1 MNDFKEWYKSRTIIG
16 TLIALVAALLSM
28 FKVIDLDAS
37 DQGFLT
43 DNVLTITTGSG
54 ALFGC
59 VLAIYGRIKAKT
71 SIKSGATKST
81 GLGAVL
87 LAFIILPAGQ
97 AWAFFGAPAPLGW
110 LDILTRT
117 FTPLGI
123 AVFWALIIFTLF
135 ILLWKGPISK
145 WLIYPG
151 RPTRDVVEKAPTAGP
166 GIYAGCW
173 VLAFALILSAC
184 VGG

>member
-1 MNDFKEWYKSRTIIG
+1 
-16 TLIALVAALLSM
+16 L
-28 FKVIDLDAS
+28 DLDTT

-43 DNVLTITTGSG
+43 DNLLAITSGGG
-54 ALFGC
+54 ALLGC
-59 VLAIYGRIKAKT
+59 GLAIYGRIKAKT
-71 SIKSGATKST
+71 SIGKTDKTST
-81 GLGAVL
+81 TAAGLGAGL
-87 LAFIILPAGQ
+87 LLLILLPGR
-97 AWAFFGAPAPLGW
+97 AWAFFDTPAPLGW

-123 AVFWALIIFTLF
+123 SVFWALIIFTVF
-135 ILLWKGPISK
+135 ILLWRGPISK

-151 RPTRDVVEKAPTAGP
+151 RHTRDVVEHAPHAGP